1 MEIIYGLDKCSEI
14 QGMAL
19 ALGNF
24 DGVHRGH
31 REILNITV
39 QKAREIKVK
48 SAVLVFDPHP
58 LNLLKP
64 ESRPQILTPLLEK
77 ASLMEEL
84 GIDLLLVIPF
94 DRQFAS
100 LKPKEFVKKI
110 LVDCLQVKEVVVGFD
125 YSFGREGSGRAEDLK
140 QMARLYGFK
149 VHVVQPVTFNKK
161 IVSSSLVRDLIL
173 QGRMKEAS
181 VYLGYHY
188 FIRGQVIPG
197 EGRGK
202 FLGYP
207 TANLEVPLE
216 RIIPAD
222 GVYLTNVTYEKQNY
236 YGLTNIGYNPTFRG
250 TIKTI
255 ETHIVNFEHSIYE
268 SELRLAFL
276 QKIRDERPFSS
287 SEKLKEQIKLDLHQA
302 LKIIKSF
309 NNDLAG
315 SKQP

>member
-1 MEIIYGLDKCSEI
+1 MEIIHGFNNLSEN
-14 QGMAL
+14 QGMVL

-31 REILNITV
+31 REILDITV
-39 QKAREIKVK
+39 RNAREINGK

-64 ESRPQILTPLLEK
+64 QSRTQILTPLQEK
-77 ASLMEEL
+77 ANLMEALE
-84 GIDLLLVIPF
+84 IDILLVIPF

-100 LKPKEFVKKI
+100 LTPEEFVKNI
-110 LVDCLQVKEVVVGFD
+110 LVDRLHVKLVVVGFD
-125 YSFGREGSGRAEDLK
+125 YSFGREGSGRVEDLEK
-140 QMARLYGFK
+140 MARFYGFK
-149 VHVVQPVTFNKK
+149 VKIVKPVVFKEK

-173 QGRMKEAS
+173 QGRVKEAS
-181 VYLGYHY
+181 FYLGYPY
-188 FIRGQVIPG
+188 FIKGQVIPG

-207 TANLEVPLE
+207 TANLEVPRE

-222 GVYLTNVTYEKQNY
+222 GVYLTMVTFHEQHF
-236 YGLTNIGYNPTFRG
+236 YGLTNIGFKPTFKG
-250 TIKTI
+250 KTKTI
-255 ETHIVNFEHSIYE
+255 ETYIFNFENSIYE
-268 SELRLAFL
+268 NELRLTFL

-287 SEKLKEQIKLDLHQA
+287 SEKLKEQINLDLHRA

-309 NNDLAG
+309 SNDLAG
-315 SKQP
+315 FK